1 MNLNWTPPLNLT
13 SRKFL
18 EGMIRVLKETKERID
33 LPIEMEERMIGIT
46 QIQGITQ
53 TPEIDKGK
61 KEALPN
67 PPDSLHAITR
77 GTEATGLI
85 PGADFRG
92 ILLVKITEEKTLE
105 EEISE
110 NLPEKIE
117 ADQIPETG
125 LEIHP
130 NLPTEGHLLKTVLIV
145 EIGRVMIEMV
155 VVVEVY
161 LEKDKEIEEKVGVK
175 KEEDKVGKV

>member
-1 MNLNWTPPLNLT
+1 MNHNWTPPLNLT

-46 QIQGITQ
+46 Q

-67 PPDSLHAITR
+67 PPDNHHAITL
-77 GTEATGLI
+77 GTEATDPI
-85 PGADFRG
+85 PGVDFRG
-92 ILLVKITEEKTLE
+92 ILLVKITEEKALE
-105 EEISE
+105 EEMSE
-110 NLPEKIE
+110 ILPEKIE
-117 ADQIPETG
+117 ADQIPGTG

-130 NLPTEGHLLKTVLIV
+130 SLTTEGHLLKTVLIV
-145 EIGRVMIEMV
+145 EIGRRMIGMV
-155 VVVEVY
+155 VVVELY
-161 LEKDKEIEEKVGVK
+161 PEKDKEIEEEVGVK
-175 KEEDKVGKV
+175 EEIDKVEKV